1 MKCLK
6 CNIEIRPDQKAEKC
20 RGYRNFECSQII
32 HLKCKDN
39 RNDKVRCRDCI
50 TRSGVRD
57 TLIATTSSDYRP
69 INVHGIIG
77 SGAPIQSRER
87 ENIIGPVMQQPNYI
101 RNIWSVEDDLNGNV
115 MENNNPIQ
123 NLENFPL
130 NLTMNNILRRN
141 PNNLNDFPTFQYEKL
156 MDELKNIGMSLNQ
169 EDTHQIPQLE
179 IIPEQTHNHAEIRSN
194 DMILTDDNIAQ
205 TIAEDILLED
215 FYIDLDLSVTSDL
228 NVSYNENDV
237 MEGL

>member
-20 RGYRNFECSQII
+20 RGYRNYECSQII

-57 TLIATTSSDYRP
+57 TTIATTSSDYRP
-69 INVHGIIG
+69 INFHGIIG

-87 ENIIGPVMQQPNYI
+87 ENIIGPVMQQPNYNI

-141 PNNLNDFPTFQYEKL
+141 PNEFPIFQYEKL
-156 MDELKNIGMSLNQ
+156 MDELKNIGISSNQ

-179 IIPEQTHNHAEIRSN
+179 IIPEQTLNHA
-194 DMILTDDNIAQ
+194 DDNIAQ
-205 TIAEDILLED
+205 AIAENILLED

-228 NVSYNENDV
+228 NVSYNEKDV